1 MEIHY
6 KATLT
11 RFNIDFINLDNSDNI
26 YAQNTKK
33 NNDNYV
39 DRDMTF
45 DIPQTDSTSIYR
57 MIGRISDFRNQNF
70 KVAGSIRMV

>member
-57 MIGRISDFRNQNF
+57 MI
-70 KVAGSIRMV
+70 